1 MKRAK
6 VMGFFMIDI
15 ENIGYNGKTYKPI
28 KIILIISNTDID
40 TMYKLFP
47 I

>member
-15 ENIGYNGKTYKPI
+15 ENIGYNG
-28 KIILIISNTDID
+28 LLVISESYLLYTVD
-40 TMYKLFP
+40 
-47 I
+47 

>member
-15 ENIGYNGKTYKPI
+15 ENIGYNGLLVISPI
-28 KIILIISNTDID
+28 QT
-40 TMYKLFP
+40 
-47 I
+47 